1 MKNFSRWLLVMSVLG
16 ALLALSVSIGATVSA
31 QAPQPNVDNEVLRIS
46 KNLYCPVCT
55 GVPLDVCETQACVQ
69 WRALIREK
77 LIAGESEEQIRAYF
91 ISQYGERVLGAPPAE
106 GFNLSAYILPALV
119 LLIGAIV
126 IFITARSWL
135 KHPAA
140 PNSAPVSEPQIS
152 PEYAERI
159 ARELKAR
166 E

>member
-1 MKNFSRWLLVMSVLG
+1 MKSIPRLIVVLG
-16 ALLALSVSIGATVSA
+16 LVTILTVLALGITATASA
-31 QAPQPNVDNEVLRIS
+31 QQPTPNVDDEVLRIS
-46 KNLYCPVCT
+46 KSLYCPVCT

-77 LIAGESEEQIRAYF
+77 LVAGENESQIRAYF
-91 ISQYGERVLGAPPAE
+91 IAQYGERVLGAPPPE
-106 GFNLSAYILPALV
+106 GFNLGAYILPALALV
-119 LLIGAIV
+119 LGAVV
-126 IFITARSWL
+126 IFWTTRSWL
-135 KHPAA
+135 KHPQTEAVTEQV
-140 PNSAPVSEPQIS
+140 PHVS